1 MFFPL
6 TFLPADTFLVNMLSF
21 RHAVTGPRTLVGCKA
36 GYFIY
41 FMLTSHFTPAA
52 SLHHGNPGPPF
63 DWTSITAG
71 AGAASG
77 KTVSP
82 VDSTEIIGWSNIN
95 IGSDR
100 LKQINSGNKARNN
113 IRQSNIEQF

>member
-1 MFFPL
+1 MFFSL

-21 RHAVTGPRTLVGCKA
+21 HHAVTGPRTLVGCKA
-36 GYFIY
+36 GYLLY
-41 FMLTSHFTPAA
+41 FDFTPAA

-63 DWTSITAG
+63 DCTSTTAG

-82 VDSTEIIGWSNIN
+82 VDSTEIIVWKNIN
-95 IGSDR
+95 IGGDR
-100 LKQINSGNKARNN
+100 LKQINSSNKTRSNN
-113 IRQSNIEQF
+113 RQSNIEQF

>member
-41 FMLTSHFTPAA
+41 FMLTSHLLAVFTTGILVLRLTGPV
-52 SLHHGNPGPPF
+52 LLPEPELPPG
-63 DWTSITAG
+63 
-71 AGAASG
+71 
-77 KTVSP
+77 K
-82 VDSTEIIGWSNIN
+82 
-95 IGSDR
+95 
-100 LKQINSGNKARNN
+100 L
-113 IRQSNIEQF
+113 

>member
-21 RHAVTGPRTLVGCKA
+21 RHAVTGPRTLVRCKA

-41 FMLTSHFTPAA
+41 FDFTPAG

-100 LKQINSGNKARNN
+100 LKLINSSNKARSN